1 MANYNK
7 SFNFRNGVQV
17 DNDNFIVNA
26 NGLVGIGTTIPES
39 YLLNVYGDTRVT
51 GLVTATS
58 ANIGNLNVTGIS
70 TVGVLS
76 ATNINAS
83 GVVTATTF
91 YGDAAGLTNIYAIAV
106 DGWHVSGGNI
116 STTSNVGIAT
126 TLPTGNFQVGVAV
139 TINSNGNA
147 TYIGI
152 ITASSFGGIG
162 SSITQINASNISSGT
177 LSNSRLPSD
186 ISISGIVTASSFNG
200 VGSNL
205 TQINASNIS
214 SGTLSNSRLPS
225 DINVSGVITAS
236 RFSGPGDDITDL
248 NASVITSGTLSNS
261 RLPSDINVS
270 GIITA
275 SGGFVG
281 NVTGTASTAQ
291 SLTGSPSITVANI
304 TASNLNASG
313 IITTTTLGVSG
324 LTTTTTLVSQTS
336 IGIGTN
342 LPIGDFQIKNATA
355 ASILVTS
362 DTQSAVI
369 SIGRSNSLED
379 SNGVLRFGNTSGL
392 FPYSNG
398 TSLDIINYSTGNLN
412 FYLEAGTPGIGTG
425 NFYWH
430 RRKNFARLMALTYD
444 GKLGIAIT
452 NPVNTLHVVGTST
465 ITSNAYFGN
474 NVEISGDLT
483 INGSLVLG
491 AITANVTGN
500 LTGNVNASS
509 GISTFND
516 IQVTDRALFDF
527 SVGIGTINPNN
538 NPLEINSS
546 PTSRFIVNPQGS
558 VGVKTSSITN
568 GIGFDALT
576 TSAIFGSVGVGTTSL
591 RSVVDFADAGK
602 ELTGAFANKMY
613 MYPPRVTTTQRNN
626 LTGMLGGAMVYNT
639 TLNRLEYYDASTAGW
654 KYISG
659 TSV

>member
-58 ANIGNLNVTGIS
+58 AKIGDLNVTGVS
-70 TVGVLS
+70 TVGFLT

-83 GVVTATTF
+83 GVITATTF

-106 DGWHVSGGNI
+106 DGWYVNVGSI
-116 STTSNVGIAT
+116 STVSNVGVGT

-139 TINSNGNA
+139 TINSDGNA
-147 TYIGI
+147 TYVGI
-152 ITASSFGGIG
+152 ITAASFSGVGSNLTQLNASSISSGTLANSRLPADINISGVATASSFDGIG
-162 SSITQINASNISSGT
+162 SNLTQLNASNISSGTLSNSRLPQSINVSGIVTAYSFTGFGTDISGINASNISSGT
-177 LSNSRLPSD
+177 LSNSRLPQ
-186 ISISGIVTASSFNG
+186 SINVSGIVTA
-200 VGSNL
+200 
-205 TQINASNIS
+205 A
-214 SGTLSNSRLPS
+214 
-225 DINVSGVITAS
+225 
-236 RFSGPGDDITDL
+236 
-248 NASVITSGTLSNS
+248 
-261 RLPSDINVS
+261 
-270 GIITA
+270 
-275 SGGFVG
+275 GGFAG

-291 SLTGSPSITVANI
+291 SLTGTPSITVGNI
-304 TASNLNASG
+304 TAANLNASG

-342 LPIGDFQIKNATA
+342 NPIGDLQIKNATA

-362 DTQSAVI
+362 DTQSAII
-369 SIGRSNSLED
+369 SIGRSNSLET
-379 SNGVLRFGNTSGL
+379 SNGVLRFGNISGI

-398 TSLDIINYSTGNLN
+398 NSLDILNYSTGNLN

-430 RRKNFARLMALTYD
+430 RRKNFARLMTLTY
-444 GKLGIAIT
+444 GGNLGIGIT
-452 NPVNTLHVVGTST
+452 TPSNTLHVVGTST
-465 ITSNAYFGN
+465 VTNNAYFGS
-474 NVEISGDLT
+474 NVEISGNLS
-483 INGSLVLG
+483 INGSLVLSSF
-491 AITANVTGN
+491 TADVNGN
-500 LTGNVNASS
+500 LTGNVNAAS

-516 IQVTDRALFDF
+516 IKVTDKALFDF
-527 SVGIGTINPNN
+527 SVGIGTTNPNN
-538 NPLEINSS
+538 NPLEINSV
-546 PTSRFIVNPQGS
+546 PGNKFTVNVEGS
-558 VGVKTSSITN
+558 VGVKTSVITN
-568 GIGFDALT
+568 GVGLDALNT
-576 TSAIFGSVGVGTTSL
+576 TALFGAIGVGTTSV
-591 RSVVDFADAGK
+591 RAVVDFADAGK
-602 ELTGAFANKMY
+602 QLTGGFANRMY

-626 LTGMLGGAMVYNT
+626 LTGMLGGAMVYNV
-639 TLNRLEYYDASTAGW
+639 TLNRLEYYDSSTSGW

>member
-152 ITASSFGGIG
+152 ITASSFDGIG
-162 SSITQINASNISSGT
+162 SSITQLNASNIS
-177 LSNSRLPSD
+177 
-186 ISISGIVTASSFNG
+186 
-200 VGSNL
+200 
-205 TQINASNIS
+205 
-214 SGTLSNSRLPS
+214 
-225 DINVSGVITAS
+225 
-236 RFSGPGDDITDL
+236 
-248 NASVITSGTLSNS
+248 SGTLSNS

-369 SIGRSNSLED
+369 SIGRSNSLET

-527 SVGIGTINPNN
+527 SVGIGTTNPNN

>member
-152 ITASSFGGIG
+152 ITASSFDGIG
-162 SSITQINASNISSGT
+162 SSITQLNASNISSGT
-177 LSNSRLPSD
+177 LSNSRLPNDINVSGIITAYGFSGFGTD
-186 ISISGIVTASSFNG
+186 ISG
-200 VGSNL
+200 
-205 TQINASNIS
+205 INASNIS

-225 DINVSGVITAS
+225 DINVSGIITAS
-236 RFSGPGDDITDL
+236 SFVGSGTNIAAI
-248 NASVITSGTLSNS
+248 NASNISSGTLSNS

-275 SGGFVG
+275 SSFVG

-291 SLTGSPSITVANI
+291 SLTGGPSITVANI

-527 SVGIGTINPNN
+527 SVGIGTTNPNN

>member
-1 MANYNK
+1 
-7 SFNFRNGVQV
+7 
-17 DNDNFIVNA
+17 
-26 NGLVGIGTTIPES
+26 
-39 YLLNVYGDTRVT
+39 
-51 GLVTATS
+51 
-58 ANIGNLNVTGIS
+58 
-70 TVGVLS
+70 
-76 ATNINAS
+76 
-83 GVVTATTF
+83 
-91 YGDAAGLTNIYAIAV
+91 
-106 DGWHVSGGNI
+106 
-116 STTSNVGIAT
+116 
-126 TLPTGNFQVGVAV
+126 
-139 TINSNGNA
+139 
-147 TYIGI
+147 
-152 ITASSFGGIG
+152 
-162 SSITQINASNISSGT
+162 
-177 LSNSRLPSD
+177 
-186 ISISGIVTASSFNG
+186 
-200 VGSNL
+200 
-205 TQINASNIS
+205 
-214 SGTLSNSRLPS
+214 
-225 DINVSGVITAS
+225 
-236 RFSGPGDDITDL
+236 
-248 NASVITSGTLSNS
+248 
-261 RLPSDINVS
+261 
-270 GIITA
+270 
-275 SGGFVG
+275 
-281 NVTGTASTAQ
+281 
-291 SLTGSPSITVANI
+291 
-304 TASNLNASG
+304 LNASG

-369 SIGRSNSLED
+369 SIGRSNSLES

-412 FYLEAGTPGIGTG
+412 FYLEAGTPGISTG

-465 ITSNAYFGN
+465 VTSNAYFGN

-527 SVGIGTINPNN
+527 SVGIGTTNPNN

-546 PTSRFIVNPQGS
+546 PSSRFIVNPQGS

-568 GIGFDALT
+568 GVGFDALT